1 MFSVVSVPPFPF
13 LFHSL
18 LSFSGLFC
26 SAQVFLFHRAACFG
40 GSVSTLLLLGCVYRW
55 AGIGSRERSIST
67 PIVRWHLSPRVAA
80 TTTVNRIRVLRSSVG
95 ITFAAKFGSG
105 AALRRSFTSVSSTNA
120 VLSSRRFPCASASSS
135 GFRCRIPCWWFTTW
149 TTSSRRIPPL
159 VVLPLLVHPREF
171 VGLLQFFSDK
181 VFSFGSRNGGVRSD
195 AATSVEP
202 HPDCLLPPASGS

>member
-1 MFSVVSVPPFPF
+1 MLF
-13 LFHSL
+13 LFPLPSLCTSSFLSLGNLLGSSLSL
-18 LSFSGLFC
+18 LSGG
-26 SAQVFLFHRAACFG
+26 CFG

-120 VLSSRRFPCASASSS
+120 VLSSWGFPCASASSS
-135 GFRCRIPCWWFTTW
+135 GFRCRISCWWFTTL

-171 VGLLQFFSDK
+171 AGLLQFFLDK
-181 VFSFGSRNGGVRSD
+181 FFLFWFSECRG
-195 AATSVEP
+195 
-202 HPDCLLPPASGS
+202 